1 MTDYATKKKDF
12 IDRYGIGVCL
22 FLFFV
27 TLAVYWPV
35 GSFEFDNYDSAD
47 YVYENRRVKAGL
59 TAESIR
65 WAFTTTHASNWHPV
79 TWLSHML
86 DVQLF
91 GLNPGA
97 HHWTSVVFH
106 MANVLLLFMVLQLMT
121 GNIWRSGFVAALF
134 AIHPLHVQ
142 SVAWIAERKDLL
154 STFFGLLAIWRYIR
168 YVQWPTIG
176 RFMPVLLFFILSLMA
191 KPMMVTLPFVLLLLD
206 YWPLERFRFGFN
218 PEVSHHS
225 QRSAFKAALML
236 EKIPL
241 LVVSVASCIV
251 TVYAQQTGGAVGS
264 SVAYPFHVRMA
275 NALVSY
281 ASYIG
286 QMIWPSNLAVFY
298 PYPGGLPGW
307 RIIVAGILLAGITCL
322 AIRFVKS
329 KPWLMVGWLWF
340 LGTLVPVIGLVQV
353 GTQAMADRYT
363 YVPLIGLFIILAWG
377 GPDLLK
383 RFRYQKVGLAVI
395 TGLVTITLTI
405 VSWGQVK
412 TWQSSVTLFERAL
425 AVTKN
430 NFVAHNNLG
439 HYRLKEGRL
448 TEAIN
453 HFTKAVEI
461 NPKFE
466 LAHLNLG
473 VALSRQ
479 GKIDEAIRSY
489 TRALQVKPD
498 FVVAYN
504 NLGNALYRQGKYQK
518 AISNYLQAMQI
529 DPNYEEAYNGI
540 GAVLIRLGEIEKA
553 VVFFKK
559 ALQINPD
566 YTNAANNLKNTL
578 AALREK
584 KGSGDVN

>member
-1 MTDYATKKKDF
+1 MIPNKDKIF
-12 IDRYGIGVCL
+12 VHVQREVWICM
-22 FLFFV
+22 FLVLV
-27 TLAVYWPV
+27 TLAVYFQV
-35 GSFEFDNYDSAD
+35 GKFDFTNYDTAE
-47 YVYENRRVKAGL
+47 YVYENAYVKDGL

-65 WAFTTTHASNWHPV
+65 WAFSAIHRSNWHPV

-97 HHWTSVVFH
+97 HHWTSVGFH
-106 MANVLLLFMVLQLMT
+106 LANTLLLFMVLRLMT

-142 SVAWIAERKDLL
+142 SVAWVAERKDLL
-154 STFFGLLAIWRYIR
+154 STFFGLLAIWGHIR
-168 YVQWPTIG
+168 YVQLPTIG
-176 RFMPVLLFFILSLMA
+176 RFMAVLLFFILSLMS

-218 PEVSHHS
+218 PEVNHHS
-225 QRSAFKAALML
+225 PQFAFKAALIL

-241 LVVSVASCIV
+241 LVVSAVSCTI
-251 TVYAQQTGGAVGS
+251 TVYAQQKGGALGS
-264 SVAYPFHVRMA
+264 SVDYSFYVRMA

-281 ASYIG
+281 VSYIG
-286 QMIWPSNLAVFY
+286 QMVWPGNLAVFY
-298 PYPGGLPGW
+298 PHPGVLPGW
-307 RIIVAGILLAGITCL
+307 RIIVAGILLTGITCL
-322 AIRFVKS
+322 AIKFVKS

-363 YVPLIGLFIILAWG
+363 YVPLIGLFIIIAWG
-377 GPDLLK
+377 VPDLLK
-383 RFRYQKVGLAVI
+383 RFTYQKVGLAVI
-395 TGLVTITLTI
+395 AGLVTITLSI

-430 NFVAHNNLG
+430 NYVAHNNLG
-439 HYRLKEGRL
+439 HYRLQEGRL

-453 HFTKAVEI
+453 HFSMAVEI

-466 LAHLNLG
+466 LAYLNLG
-473 VALSRQ
+473 VTLSRQ

-489 TRALQVKPD
+489 TCALKVKPD

-518 AISNYLQAMQI
+518 AITNYLQAMQI
-529 DPNYEEAYNGI
+529 DPNYAEAYNGM
-540 GAVLIRLGEIEKA
+540 GAALIRLGEIEKA

-559 ALQINPD
+559 ALQINPN
-566 YTNAANNLKNTL
+566 YTNAQNNLKNTL
-578 AALREK
+578 AATK
-584 KGSGDVN
+584 KKHANGDTK

>member
-1 MTDYATKKKDF
+1 MTDYATKKKDLT
-12 IDRYGIGVCL
+12 DRYRVGVCL
-22 FLFFV
+22 FLIFA
-27 TLAVYWPV
+27 TLAVYWSV

-47 YVYENRRVKAGL
+47 YVYENKRVKAGL

-86 DVQLF
+86 DVELF
-91 GLNPGA
+91 GMNPGA

-106 MANVLLLFMVLQLMT
+106 MANTLLLFTVLRLMT
-121 GNIWRSGFVAALF
+121 GNVWRSGFVATLF

-168 YVQWPTIG
+168 YVQLPTIG
-176 RFMPVLLFFILSLMA
+176 RFMAVHLFFILSLMA

-206 YWPLERFRFGFN
+206 YWPLERFRFGLK
-218 PEVSHHS
+218 PEINHHS
-225 QRSAFKAALML
+225 QRSDLKTALIL

-241 LVVSVASCIV
+241 LVVSALSCII

-264 SVAYPFHVRMA
+264 SIAYPFYVRMA
-275 NALVSY
+275 NALVAY
-281 ASYIG
+281 VSYIG
-286 QMIWPSNLAVFY
+286 QMIWPANLAVFY
-298 PYPGGLPGW
+298 PHPGMMPGW
-307 RIIVAGILLAGITCL
+307 RIIVAAILLTGISCL
-322 AIRFVKS
+322 AIKFVKS

-363 YVPLIGLFIILAWG
+363 YVPLIGLFIMIAWG

-395 TGLVTITLTI
+395 AGLITITLTI

-430 NFVAHNNLG
+430 NYVAHNNLG
-439 HYRLKEGRL
+439 HYWLKEGRL
-448 TEAIN
+448 TEAIE
-453 HFTKAVEI
+453 HFTKAVKI

-466 LAHLNLG
+466 LAYLNLG

-479 GKIDEAIRSY
+479 GEIDAAIRSY

-504 NLGNALYRQGKYQK
+504 NLGNALYRQGKYQQ
-518 AISNYLQAMQI
+518 AIANYRQAIHI
-529 DPNYEEAYNGI
+529 DPNYEEAYNGT
-540 GAVLIRLGEIEKA
+540 GAALIRLGEIEKA

-559 ALQINPD
+559 ALQINPA
-566 YTNAANNLKNTL
+566 YTDAQNNLRNTL
-578 AALREK
+578 AATK
-584 KGSGDVN
+584 KKHDNGDIK

>member
-1 MTDYATKKKDF
+1 
-12 IDRYGIGVCL
+12 
-22 FLFFV
+22 
-27 TLAVYWPV
+27 
-35 GSFEFDNYDSAD
+35 
-47 YVYENRRVKAGL
+47 
-59 TAESIR
+59 
-65 WAFTTTHASNWHPV
+65 
-79 TWLSHML
+79 ML

-154 STFFGLLAIWRYIR
+154 STFFGLLAIWGYIR
-168 YVQWPTIG
+168 YVQFPTIG
-176 RFMPVLLFFILSLMA
+176 RFLPVLLFFILSLMA

-206 YWPLERFRFGFN
+206 YWPLERFQFGFK
-218 PEVSHHS
+218 PEVSPPS
-225 QRSAFKAALML
+225 QRSALKAALML

-241 LVVSVASCIV
+241 LVVSAVSCII
-251 TVYAQQTGGAVGS
+251 TVYAQQAGGAVGS

-275 NALVSY
+275 NALISY
-281 ASYIG
+281 VSYIG

-298 PYPGGLPGW
+298 PYPGVLPGW

-322 AIRFVKS
+322 AIRLVKS
-329 KPWLMVGWLWF
+329 KPWLIVGWLWF
-340 LGTLVPVIGLVQV
+340 LGTLVPVIGLVQI
-353 GTQAMADRYT
+353 GAQAMADRYT

-377 GPDLLK
+377 VPDLLK
-383 RFRYQKVGLAVI
+383 RFRYQKFGLAVI
-395 TGLVTITLTI
+395 TALVTVTLTI

-430 NFVAHNNLG
+430 NYVAHNNLG
-439 HYRLKEGRL
+439 HYRLNEGRL
-448 TEAIN
+448 TDAIN
-453 HFTKAVEI
+453 HFTKAAEI

-498 FVVAYN
+498 YVVAYN

-518 AISNYLQAMQI
+518 AISNYLQATQI

-559 ALQINPD
+559 ALKINPGFES
-566 YTNAANNLKNTL
+566 AQNNLNNTL
-578 AALREK
+578 AALENRNGK
-584 KGSGDVN
+584 IHLQP

>member
-1 MTDYATKKKDF
+1 MNSKHDKF
-12 IDRYGIGVCL
+12 FVNIRREVWVGI
-22 FLFFV
+22 FLVLV
-27 TLAVYWPV
+27 TLAVYFQV
-35 GSFEFDNYDSAD
+35 GKFDFTNYDTAE
-47 YVYENRRVKAGL
+47 YVYENDYVKNGL

-65 WAFTTTHASNWHPV
+65 WAFFSIHRSNWHPL

-86 DVQLF
+86 DVELY
-91 GLNPGA
+91 GLQAGR
-97 HHWTSVVFH
+97 HHLTNVMFH
-106 MANVLLLFMVLQLMT
+106 IFNTLLLFWLLHRMT
-121 GNIWRSGFVAALF
+121 GNIWRSSFVAVLF

-154 STFFGLLAIWRYIR
+154 STFFGLLAIWGYIR
-168 YVQWPTIG
+168 YVQFQTIG
-176 RFMPVLLFFILSLMA
+176 SFMPVLLFFILSLMA

-206 YWPLERFRFGFN
+206 YWPLERFRFGFK
-218 PEVSHHS
+218 PEVSHHP
-225 QRSAFKAALML
+225 QRFALKAALIL

-241 LVVSVASCIV
+241 LVFSAASCIV

-281 ASYIG
+281 GSYIG
-286 QMIWPSNLAVFY
+286 QMVWPNNLAVFY
-298 PYPGGLPGW
+298 PYPEGLAGW
-307 RIIVAGILLAGITCL
+307 RILIAAILLVGISCL

-329 KPWLMVGWLWF
+329 KPWLIVGWLWF
-340 LGTLVPVIGLVQV
+340 LGTLVPVIGVVQV
-353 GTQAMADRYT
+353 GSQAMADRYT

-377 GPDLLK
+377 VPDLLK
-383 RFRYQKVGLAVI
+383 RFAYQKLWLAVI
-395 TGLVTITLTI
+395 AGLVTVTLTI

-430 NFVAHNNLG
+430 NYVAHNNLG
-439 HYRLKEGRL
+439 QYRLEEGRL
-448 TEAIN
+448 SDAIN

-466 LAHLNLG
+466 LAYLNLG

-489 TRALQVKPD
+489 IRALKVKPD

-504 NLGNALYRQGKYQK
+504 NLGNALYRQGKYQQ
-518 AISNYLQAMQI
+518 AISNYLRAIQI
-529 DPNYEEAYNGI
+529 DPHYAEAYNGM
-540 GAVLIRLGEIEKA
+540 GAALIRLGEIEKA
-553 VVFFKK
+553 VEFFKK

-566 YTNAANNLKNTL
+566 NTNTQNNLKNTL
-578 AALREK
+578 AATK
-584 KGSGDVN
+584 KKHKNGDIK

>member
-1 MTDYATKKKDF
+1 MPEYATKKKDLT
-12 IDRYGIGVCL
+12 DRYGAGMCL
-22 FLFFV
+22 FLIFAI
-27 TLAVYWPV
+27 LAVYWSV

-47 YVYENRRVKAGL
+47 YVYENKRVKAGL
-59 TAESIR
+59 TAESLR
-65 WAFTTTHASNWHPV
+65 WALTTTYASNWHPV

-86 DVQLF
+86 DVELF
-91 GLNPGA
+91 GMNPGA

-106 MANVLLLFMVLQLMT
+106 MANTLLLFMVLRLMT
-121 GNIWRSGFVAALF
+121 GNIWRSGFVATLF

-168 YVQWPTIG
+168 YVQLPTIG
-176 RFMPVLLFFILSLMA
+176 RFMAVLLFFILSLMA

-206 YWPLERFRFGFN
+206 YWPLKRFRFGLK
-218 PEVSHHS
+218 PEINHDS
-225 QRSAFKAALML
+225 QRSDLKASLIL

-241 LVVSVASCIV
+241 LVVSALSCII

-264 SVAYPFHVRMA
+264 SVAYPFYVRMA
-275 NALVSY
+275 NALISY
-281 ASYIG
+281 VSYIG
-286 QMIWPSNLAVFY
+286 QMIWPANLAVFY
-298 PYPGGLPGW
+298 PHPGLMPGW
-307 RIIVAGILLAGITCL
+307 RIIGAAILLTGISCL
-322 AIRFVKS
+322 AIKFVKL

-363 YVPLIGLFIILAWG
+363 YVPLIGLFIMIAWWV
-377 GPDLLK
+377 PDLLQ
-383 RFRYQKVGLAVI
+383 RFPYQKVGLAVI
-395 TGLVTITLTI
+395 AGLVTITLTI

-412 TWQSSVTLFERAL
+412 PWQSSVTLFERAL

-430 NFVAHNNLG
+430 NYVAHNNLG
-439 HYRLKEGRL
+439 HYRLQEGRL
-448 TEAIN
+448 SDAIN

-466 LAHLNLG
+466 LAYLNLG
-473 VALSRQ
+473 VALSGQ

-518 AISNYLQAMQI
+518 AITNYLQAMQI
-529 DPNYEEAYNGI
+529 DPEYEEAYNGM
-540 GAVLIRLGEIEKA
+540 GAALIRLGEIEKA

-566 YTNAANNLKNTL
+566 YTNAQNNLNNTL
-578 AALREK
+578 AATK
-584 KGSGDVN
+584 KKHDNGNIK